1 MKKFLL
7 FFLSLLAIG
16 TAQAA
21 PNFKANTK
29 YRISCKKF
37 NSSNSYGSVV
47 IGSNHSKLV
56 ELYYDSGNS
65 YSDDSW
71 WYINKSGNGY
81 VIVNAKSGQYL
92 TFTTTKKLQN
102 QVCHPDQR
110 RVGKR
115 EPVDF
120 RHQRGRLC
128 RHCQRQRGQWF
139 GLPL

>member
-56 ELYYDSGNS
+56 ELYYNSGNS

-92 TFTTTKKLQN
+92 TFTTTKTTEQSMS
-102 QVCHPDQR
+102 P
-110 RVGKR
+110 
-115 EPVDF
+115 
-120 RHQRGRLC
+120 
-128 RHCQRQRGQWF
+128 
-139 GLPL
+139 